1 MRKGLLV
8 VSGAPGS
15 GKTTAVLGATRR
27 LMEIGFSAGGCIT
40 REIRERGKRK
50 GFEILSLTDGST
62 GILAS
67 VDIKEG
73 PSIGKYR
80 INLKSLK
87 EVAARSVEQA
97 ADISDFIVVDEIGPM
112 ELMSPEF
119 KKAVKKALKSVKPL
133 LAVVHLRVK
142 DDVAKEVRKEAEH
155 IFVLENEN
163 RDEVAD
169 KIFNLLS
176 GLLLKKEK

>member
-8 VSGAPGS
+8 VSGTPGS

-27 LMEIGFSAGGCIT
+27 LMEMGFSAGGCIT
-40 REIRERGKRK
+40 REIRERGERK

-73 PSIGKYR
+73 PRVGKYR
-80 INLKSLK
+80 VNLSSLK
-87 EVAARSVEQA
+87 DVAARSVEQA
-97 ADISDFIVVDEIGPM
+97 ADTSDFIVIDEIGPM

-119 KKAVKKALKSVKPL
+119 KKAVRKALSSMKPL

-142 DDVAKEVRKEAEH
+142 DDIARDVREEAEH
-155 IFVLENEN
+155 IFVLDKEN
-163 RDEVAD
+163 RDKVAD

-176 GLLLKKEK
+176 GLLLKEEG